1 MSTHTT
7 RTFIN
12 QRQSGAV
19 SKNFVIGLFIISG
32 FAILAWKL
40 LPSAFS
46 TDLDRVGQGK
56 PAIVLIYDMENGSS
70 LDLMKGYNAIRH
82 DYEHWVEFLVA
93 DVESPKGDAF
103 IRAHKATPGSA
114 IYYSADGEKI
124 MVLYGSQDEDV
135 LVNSIKN
142 TFGLNTNQEP

>member
-7 RTFIN
+7 PTLIN
-12 QRQSGAV
+12 QHQSGAV

-32 FAILAWKL
+32 FAVLAWKL

-82 DYEHWVEFLVA
+82 DYEHWVDFFVA

-103 IRAHKATPGSA
+103 IRAHKAVPGSA
-114 IYYSADGEKI
+114 IYYSGDGEKL
-124 MVLYGSQDEDV
+124 MVLYGSQDEGV

-142 TFGLNTNQEP
+142 TFELNVNQAP